1 MKEQIEQ
8 IGQYDRDFCHERV
21 KSRVFIKRCPTER
34 RLGISSFG
42 KVAERVTI
50 EMGESGKFFL
60 ILRYFLRS
68 FAPIKRSF
76 IFRRDK
82 ATNVNAFFPSKNN
95 ISPFRVP
102 LL

>member
-8 IGQYDRDFCHERV
+8 MGMYDRDFCHERV
-21 KSRVFIKRCPTER
+21 KSRVSIRRCSSER
-34 RLGISSFG
+34 RLGISSFSE
-42 KVAERVTI
+42 VAERVTI

-68 FAPIKRSF
+68 FAPVKRSF